1 MNIAI
6 YILVFLC
13 NTFLIITIVDIILM
27 GALKPRFSRRCRKPS
42 FMITAPNRIDF
53 QSGNECAGYSSAFLL
68 RHLGISVHG
77 TAGSSDDAAGG
88 APASDGAPSS
98 GSALTDGDRLY
109 AEMGNKLR
117 GGYVYPKG
125 IRLLLARYG
134 VRVSYCCGNLA
145 ALKNEVAKG
154 APVIVMIR
162 SRVDESYLHFVPVVG
177 YDEEFIYIADSWKAF
192 ANCGP
197 ENRESAG
204 GASAGNVGE
213 SGCYNR
219 KVPVREFKKL
229 WNTAML
235 KMPLYKNTF
244 FTLRTSLPS

>member
-1 MNIAI
+1 MTKFATLITDMNIAI

-42 FMITAPNRIDF
+42 FMITALNRIDF

-68 RHLGISVHG
+68 RHLSI
-77 TAGSSDDAAGG
+77 
-88 APASDGAPSS
+88 PA
-98 GSALTDGDRLY
+98 DGDQLY
-109 AEMGNKLR
+109 AEMGSKLR

-125 IRLLLARYG
+125 IRLQLARYG
-134 VRVSYCCGNLA
+134 VRVSYCRGNIP

-162 SRVDESYLHFVPVVG
+162 SRVGESYLHFVPVVG

-197 ENRESAG
+197 EN
-204 GASAGNVGE
+204 V
-213 SGCYNR
+213 CYNR

-235 KMPLYKNTF
+235 KMPLYKNTL

>member
-1 MNIAI
+1 
-6 YILVFLC
+6 
-13 NTFLIITIVDIILM
+13 
-27 GALKPRFSRRCRKPS
+27 
-42 FMITAPNRIDF
+42 MITVPNRIDF
-53 QSGNECAGYSSAFLL
+53 QSGNECAGYSSAYLL
-68 RHLGISVHG
+68 RHLGIPVHG

-88 APASDGAPSS
+88 VPASDGVPSS

-109 AEMGNKLR
+109 AEMGNKFR

-125 IRLLLARYG
+125 IKLLLARYG
-134 VRVSYCCGNLA
+134 VHVSYCRGNID

-162 SRVDESYLHFVPVVG
+162 SRVGESYLHFVPVVG

-197 ENRESAG
+197 EN
-204 GASAGNVGE
+204 GASTEEACVDDDAAARTTA
-213 SGCYNR
+213 CYNR

-229 WNTAML
+229 WNTAMF